1 MTWFTLHKKRN
12 EKDLGVTDSGEAGRR
27 EDRTYRIHSLS
38 LLAERVCALL
48 FTYWCLCFSFLHQW
62 KLISGWS
69 TPQGFSQSFPEW
81 PLGKVG
87 LADLYLLCSVTGI
100 ARIPG
105 NRAECSAS
113 TQRWKEQNLPFSH
126 HYSSSWAH
134 HSAQH
139 NHRKSWEVRTKREKE
154 MIYGFDI
161 WRWYCWSDFCIK

>member
-1 MTWFTLHKKRN
+1 MVKLDGGKIEHTESIHWAFWLKGFVHSFLPT
-12 EKDLGVTDSGEAGRR
+12 GVCV
-27 EDRTYRIHSLS
+27 LV
-38 LLAERVCALL
+38 L
-48 FTYWCLCFSFLHQW
+48 LHQW

-69 TPQGFSQSFPEW
+69 TPQGLPKSFPER
-81 PLGKVG
+81 PLRKVG

-134 HSAQH
+134 RSAQH

-154 MIYGFDI
+154 MIYGFDT
-161 WRWYCWSDFCIK
+161 WRLCFQNMALSN